1 MSKWIRRCVLAVV
14 AMAVIVGVAVAVGL
28 QKGDTRAARKVQV
41 AVAAVP
47 FTQDTSA
54 VARGQYLFA
63 SRGCTECHGADGA
76 GATMADDGK
85 GTLLAGPNITR
96 GNPRVATYKEV
107 DWVRSIRHGVAPTG
121 RVLRLMPSQDY
132 NRLTDID
139 LAAIVA
145 YARQLAPQS
154 GRLHGTVELPLPAR
168 VIYGFGGIPEA
179 FEKINHALPPSQPVV
194 QAATAEYG
202 AYVVQMCIG
211 CHGPD
216 LQGGKIVGGP
226 PEWPAAA
233 RLAPGEGSVMPRYAN
248 AAAFIAMLKSGKRA
262 DGTAIA
268 VMPFGSLSKL
278 SDGDASALFVYL
290 SSLGRR

>member
-14 AMAVIVGVAVAVGL
+14 AMAVIVGVAVALGL
-28 QKGDTRAARKVQV
+28 QLGDTRAARKVQV

-47 FTQDTSA
+47 YTNDTRA
-54 VARGQYLFA
+54 GDRGQYLFA
-63 SRGCTECHGADGA
+63 SRGCADCHGANGA
-76 GATMADDGK
+76 GATVVDDGK
-85 GTLLAGPNITR
+85 GTRLAGPNITS
-96 GNPRVATYKEV
+96 GNPRLSTYKEI
-107 DWVRSIRHGVAPTG
+107 DWVRSIRHGVTPTG
-121 RVLRLMPSQDY
+121 RVLRLMPSEDY
-132 NRLTDID
+132 NRLTNDD

-145 YARQLAPQS
+145 YVRQLAPQS
-154 GRLHGTVELPLPAR
+154 GRLQGTVELPLPAR

-179 FEKINHALPPSQPVV
+179 YEKIDHALPPSQPLP
-194 QAATAEYG
+194 QAVTAEYG
-202 AYVVQMCIG
+202 AYVAQMCLG
-211 CHGPD
+211 CHGPK
-216 LQGGKIVGGP
+216 LEGGKIAGVP

-248 AAAFIAMLKSGKRA
+248 AAAFMAMLKSGKRA

>member
-1 MSKWIRRCVLAVV
+1 MNKWIRRCVLAMIAV
-14 AMAVIVGVAVAVGL
+14 AAIVGVAVAVGL
-28 QKGDTRAARKVQV
+28 QKGDARAARKVQV

-47 FTQDTSA
+47 FTDDTNA
-54 VARGQYLFA
+54 VVRGQYLFA

-96 GNPRVATYKEV
+96 GNPTLAAYKEV

-132 NRLTDID
+132 NRLTNID
-139 LAAIVA
+139 LAAVVA

-179 FEKINHALPPSQPVV
+179 YEKINHALPPSQPVA

-211 CHGPD
+211 CHGPN
-216 LQGGKIVGGP
+216 LEGGKIAGGP

-233 RLAPGEGSVMPRYAN
+233 RLAPGEGSVMPRYTN
-248 AAAFIAMLKSGKRA
+248 AADFMAMLKSGKRA
-262 DGTAIA
+262 DGTSIA
-268 VMPFGSLSKL
+268 AMPFDSLSKL

>member
-1 MSKWIRRCVLAVV
+1 MNKWIRRCVLAVIAV
-14 AMAVIVGVAVAVGL
+14 AAIVGVAVAVGL
-28 QKGDTRAARKVQV
+28 QKGDARAARKVQV

-47 FTQDTSA
+47 FTDDTNA
-54 VARGQYLFA
+54 VVRGQYLFA

-96 GNPRVATYKEV
+96 GNPTLAAYKEV

-179 FEKINHALPPSQPVV
+179 YEKINHALPPSQPVA

-211 CHGPD
+211 CHGPN
-216 LQGGKIVGGP
+216 LEGGKIAGGP

-233 RLAPGEGSVMPRYAN
+233 RLAPGEGSVMPRYTN
-248 AAAFIAMLKSGKRA
+248 AADFMAMLKSGKRA
-262 DGTAIA
+262 DGTSIA
-268 VMPFGSLSKL
+268 AMPFDSLSKL